1 MWPDQRRRE
10 CNGRYDGTTS
20 DLVSTGTDTSPLLD
34 TPPPHAWHV
43 SVLNFLV
50 MTGGTQEVLQ
60 VCEVSYGL
68 PEGT

>member
-10 CNGRYDGTTS
+10 SHGNYDGTTS

-50 MTGGTQEVLQ
+50 MTQFESSHQDMDEWDPSG
-60 VCEVSYGL
+60 SPGL
-68 PEGT
+68 